1 MASDRCFIEA
11 GESSPFHAPSSMPLI
26 LHVTCQMEYTTTMF
40 MRKLRAIADDTL
52 KGVTKA
58 AKEGLKNNP
67 EFRKLEKRVELLLN
81 ETSSGA
87 DRHPK
92 LRKMKDLVSWSLSE
106 MISKMLYSSKG
117 CAILSDRQTL
127 RARIQCGK

>member
-1 MASDRCFIEA
+1 MK
-11 GESSPFHAPSSMPLI
+11 
-26 LHVTCQMEYTTTMF
+26 
-40 MRKLRAIADDTL
+40 KLRAIADDTL

-67 EFRKLEKRVELLLN
+67 EFRKLEKRVERLLN

-92 LRKMKDLVSWSLSE
+92 LRTMKDLVSSTLNELLSKICAHIKLSYLPRLSN
-106 MISKMLYSSKG
+106 ISNTRITQQMSPANLLSHVVWFSAPSETVLPRSSYV
-117 CAILSDRQTL
+117 CR
-127 RARIQCGK
+127 